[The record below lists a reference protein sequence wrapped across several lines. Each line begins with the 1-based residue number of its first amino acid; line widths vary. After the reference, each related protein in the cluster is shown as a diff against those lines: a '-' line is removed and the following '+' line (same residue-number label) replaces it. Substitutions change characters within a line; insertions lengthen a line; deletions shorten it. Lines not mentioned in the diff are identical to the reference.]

1 MVLSLWDEAIFSFVG
16 LGIIYYVLL
25 IPGLIILVKL
35 VAAISKSNSIRNK
48 SKTVFFLNLV
58 YMLIFLPLYLVSI
71 LPFWIVYGKMKKN
84 LGEASKLAEKNF
96 VGYYWREEPKTD
108 LSLAALVAD
117 SEIYQ
122 MTVNEQKIK
131 TTLEKST
138 LFSNLLYLSVKGFLD
153 LEIKENVLS
162 FKRKKGERLPSDVEK
177 KFEHDT
183 ISQHLVNWIYSNG
196 TAGYD
201 ELNAFWKGEVYGK
214 MDKLS
219 REGDVSVMP
228 SNLFDR
234 YKVFNVLF
242 IAISFIG
249 FIINFLLFFLIFF
262 IYIITGML
270 GLHELLPNNP
280 GTLVPLLV
288 CYVTA
293 VILGQGLYGIFFY
306 LNRNK
311 KGLDITNM
319 KPEDLI
325 FVQVQGYKN
334 YIRDFSALPK
344 SFDLSHFM
352 TYGEIG
358 CWTIALN
365 LVPEHVL
372 KEIEAKDIELI

>member
-1 MVLSLWDEAIFSFVG
+1 MVLSLWDEAIMSFVG

-35 VAAISKSNSIRNK
+35 VAAISESNSIRNK
-48 SKTVFFLNLV
+48 SKAVFFLNLV
-58 YMLIFLPLYLVSI
+58 YMLIFLPFYLISI
-71 LPFWIVYGKMKKN
+71 PLFLIVYDKIKKN
-84 LGEASKLAEKNF
+84 QGEASKLAEKNF

-108 LSLAALVAD
+108 LSLAALIAD
-117 SEIYQ
+117 SEICQ
-122 MTVNEQKIK
+122 MTVNEQKIE
-131 TTLEKST
+131 TSLEKST
-138 LFSNLLYLSVKGFLD
+138 LFSNLLYLSIKGFLD

-162 FKRKKGERLPSDVEK
+162 FKRKKDESLLSNVEK
-177 KFEHDT
+177 KFVHDT

-201 ELNAFWKGEVYGK
+201 ELKTFWRGEVYEK
-214 MDKLS
+214 MDKLL
-219 REGDVSVMP
+219 REDDVSIMP

-249 FIINFLLFFLIFF
+249 LIINFLLFFLIFF
-262 IYIITGML
+262 IYIITGMF
-270 GLHELLPNNP
+270 GIHTLLPNNP
-280 GTLVPLLV
+280 GTFVPLLV
-288 CYVTA
+288 CYVIA

-311 KGLDITNM
+311 KGLDVSNM
-319 KPEDLI
+319 KPDDLI

-344 SFDLSHFM
+344 SFDLFHFM

-358 CWTIALN
+358 CWTVALN

-372 KEIEAKDIELI
+372 NEIETKDIELI

>member
-1 MVLSLWDEAIFSFVG
+1 MVLSLWDEAIMSFVG

-35 VAAISKSNSIRNK
+35 VAAISESNAIRNK
-48 SKTVFFLNLV
+48 SKAVFFLNLV
-58 YMLIFLPLYLVSI
+58 YMLIFLPFYLISI
-71 LPFWIVYGKMKKN
+71 PLFLIVYDKIKKN
-84 LGEASKLAEKNF
+84 QGEASKLAEKNF

-108 LSLAALVAD
+108 LSLAALIAD
-117 SEIYQ
+117 SEICQ
-122 MTVNEQKIK
+122 MTVNEQKIE
-131 TTLEKST
+131 TSLEKST
-138 LFSNLLYLSVKGFLD
+138 LFSNLLYLSIKGFLD

-162 FKRKKGERLPSDVEK
+162 FKRKKDESLLSNVEK
-177 KFEHDT
+177 KFVHDT

-201 ELNAFWKGEVYGK
+201 ELKTFWRGEVYEK
-214 MDKLS
+214 MDKLL
-219 REGDVSVMP
+219 REDDVSIMP

-249 FIINFLLFFLIFF
+249 LIINFLLFFLIFF

-270 GLHELLPNNP
+270 GIHALLPNNP
-280 GTLVPLLV
+280 GTFVPLLV
-288 CYVTA
+288 CYVIA

-311 KGLDITNM
+311 KGLDVSNM
-319 KPEDLI
+319 KPDDLI

-334 YIRDFSALPK
+334 YIRDFSALSK

-358 CWTIALN
+358 CWTVALN
-365 LVPEHVL
+365 LAPEHVL
-372 KEIEAKDIELI
+372 NEIETKDIELI